1 MRFENKVVL
10 VSGAASGIGFQ
21 TAKRFLSEGAN
32 VVGFDVGS
40 LNDKQTAELDAAINS
55 RLANVYQF
63 HHADIRDEGVI
74 DELVSNAVT
83 KFDRIDILANV
94 AGVLTNSADADPTL
108 EEWDRVMNINARGT
122 FIVSKSV
129 IREMRKSGGGSIVT
143 VASIQGVN
151 AFEFQPAYGAS
162 KAAMIQLTKNFA
174 TDYAGDNIR
183 VNCVCPGL
191 VATEA
196 TDIIMHPDFKE
207 IHDLM
212 AAKHLMNRFA
222 KPGEIAAGICFL
234 ASDDASFITGEALVI
249 DGGYTVGRKM
259 SVG

>member
-32 VVGFDVGS
+32 VVGFDVAS

-63 HHADIRDEGVI
+63 HHADIRDEAVI
-74 DELVSNAVT
+74 DQLVSNAVT
-83 KFDRIDILANV
+83 KFGRIDILANV

-222 KPGEIAAGICFL
+222 KPEEIAAGICFL

-259 SVG
+259 SLG

>member
-1 MRFENKVVL
+1 MRFKNKTVL

-21 TAKRFLSEGAN
+21 TAKRFLSEGAQL
-32 VVGFDVGS
+32 VGFDVGS
-40 LNDKQTAELDAAINS
+40 LSDQQQSQLQAAAATGGVGS
-55 RLANVYQF
+55 YFFTQ
-63 HHADIRDEGVI
+63 ADITDETAI
-74 DELVSNAVT
+74 DALVANAVAE
-83 KFDRIDILANV
+83 FGSIDILANV
-94 AGVLTNSADADPTL
+94 AGVLTNSADIDPGL
-108 EEWDRVMNINARGT
+108 DEWDRVMNINARGT

-129 IREMRKSGGGSIVT
+129 IREMRKTGGGNIVT
-143 VASIQGVN
+143 VASIQGIN

-174 TDYAGDNIR
+174 TDYANDNIR

-196 TDIIMHPDFKE
+196 TDIIMQPGFEE

-212 AAKHLMNRFA
+212 ANKHLLKRFA
-222 KPGEIAAGICFL
+222 QPEEIAAGICFL

-259 SVG
+259 SAD